1 MRQSWAIVT
10 APATAV
16 KAVLI
21 IRGYNTGLNDP
32 YVFFSRVYF
41 GEAGAGQTEPSLWT
55 PGRGI
60 SQITSSNDTTY
71 IANAAIGNAQI
82 GGDIWSSNF
91 VADSAGWRIY
101 RNGNAEFRNITARGD
116 IEASALKANTAM
128 VDSLNLKGTAL
139 IIPMYINAGAASWN
153 LPYVQGTWQYKEMLK
168 FSFTVSATGTVRI
181 DFGPYFTIDH
191 WQGHANYPDTITKRL
206 EILRN
211 DSVIETVATAQSSNY
226 ITGIFIGTR
235 WYTLSPGTY
244 TFVVKGSAL
253 MADGGPRF
261 VRSAAP
267 STVQSYI
274 YSTSEA

>member
-60 SQITSSNDTTY
+60 AHITSSNVTTY

-116 IEASALKANTAM
+116 IEASSLKANTLM
-128 VDSLNLKGTAL
+128 VNRANIVNAAVGTLQIAGNAVTIPVHAYTSASLTLNS
-139 IIPMYINAGAASWN
+139 IDV
-153 LPYVQGTWQYKEMLK
+153 YVDIQSAYVDPEGG
-168 FSFTVSATGTVRI
+168 SVSV
-181 DFGPYFTIDH
+181 
-191 WQGHANYPDTITKRL
+191 
-206 EILRN
+206 
-211 DSVIETVATAQSSNY
+211 VATFQTTQGETHARVLDPSGSVLCSVNNTGGCISLSAKSN
-226 ITGIFIGTR
+226 
-235 WYTLSPGTY
+235 LAGTY
-244 TFVVKGSAL
+244 KLQAARSTEVNEATAIVAQRSLLLIGSK
-253 MADGGPRF
+253 R
-261 VRSAAP
+261 
-267 STVQSYI
+267 
-274 YSTSEA
+274 

>member
-1 MRQSWAIVT
+1 
-10 APATAV
+10 
-16 KAVLI
+16 
-21 IRGYNTGLNDP
+21 
-32 YVFFSRVYF
+32 
-41 GEAGAGQTEPSLWT
+41 
-55 PGRGI
+55 
-60 SQITSSNDTTY
+60 
-71 IANAAIGNAQI
+71 
-82 GGDIWSSNF
+82 
-91 VADSAGWRIY
+91 
-101 RNGNAEFRNITARGD
+101 
-116 IEASALKANTAM
+116 
-128 VDSLNLKGTAL
+128 
-139 IIPMYINAGAASWN
+139 
-153 LPYVQGTWQYKEMLK
+153 MLK

-211 DSVIETVATAQSSNY
+211 GSVIETVATAQSSGY
-226 ITGIFIGTR
+226 ITEIRIGTR

-267 STVQSYI
+267 STVQSYT